1 MKAILLCTTFFI
13 FQKKLDFMVRGLLK
27 KIRKC
32 IFLEFLQMGWM
43 GCSFRLFFKENKK
56 VLHSDIALQTYWFF
70 LITKIFYSHE
80 PS

>member
-1 MKAILLCTTFFI
+1 MKAILLCTTFCI
-13 FQKKLDFMVRGLLK
+13 FKKKLDFMVRGLLK
-27 KIRKC
+27 KYVNVF
-32 IFLEFLQMGWM
+32 FLEFSQMGWM